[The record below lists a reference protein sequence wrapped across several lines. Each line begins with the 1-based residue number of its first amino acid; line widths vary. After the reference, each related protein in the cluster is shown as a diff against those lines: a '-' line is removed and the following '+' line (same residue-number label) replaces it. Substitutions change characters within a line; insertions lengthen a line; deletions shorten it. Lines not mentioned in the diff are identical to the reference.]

1 MQGVCNWA
9 ENLNKTFEGHNFYKS
24 RADPQICSRVYS
36 DEFSLTFTQTD
47 NILGISSTV
56 EGENLAKSQLG
67 ASYEIKDMK
76 EAKFI
81 LGICI
86 DRDSITGDITLSQ
99 RSYCKCMLK
108 CFNMESCSLKSTPLP
123 PGLVLTAENCS
134 STPEKTNKI
143 QDIPYQE
150 ALGLLMQL
158 QVATWS
164 DISHAITLLSHFAHN
179 PEKSHWTAVKHVLAY
194 IKGILYYEITYKAD
208 SKLNPTG
215 YVDSNFV
222 GCKDIHCSTE
232 ENIFIMAGGP
242 VSWKSKRQET
252 VALSMVEAKYM
263 GFSRVTTQAL
273 WISKY
278 LNEIRL
284 PISKPIVIFADN
296 NRSISHSLND
306 KNHCRI
312 KHIDMWHHFIKN
324 HVKSGDVVFQYIPT
338 SDNITDLFTK
348 PLSQDKI

>member
-1 MQGVCNWA
+1 
-9 ENLNKTFEGHNFYKS
+9 
-24 RADPQICSRVYS
+24 
-36 DEFSLTFTQTD
+36 
-47 NILGISSTV
+47 
-56 EGENLAKSQLG
+56 
-67 ASYEIKDMK
+67 
-76 EAKFI
+76 
-81 LGICI
+81 
-86 DRDSITGDITLSQ
+86 
-99 RSYCKCMLK
+99 
-108 CFNMESCSLKSTPLP
+108 
-123 PGLVLTAENCS
+123 
-134 STPEKTNKI
+134 
-143 QDIPYQE
+143 
-150 ALGLLMQL
+150 
-158 QVATWS
+158 
-164 DISHAITLLSHFAHN
+164 
-179 PEKSHWTAVKHVLAY
+179 
-194 IKGILYYEITYKAD
+194 
-208 SKLNPTG
+208 
-215 YVDSNFV
+215 
-222 GCKDIHCSTE
+222 
-232 ENIFIMAGGP
+232 MAGGP